1 MIRFFRRMRH
11 LRRTPRLVVLGVV
24 AALALGA
31 ALPLTALAA
40 PITAATHSTTCDL
53 SCIQQFGNA
62 RIAERIT
69 ALNSLSGKVQTALG
83 NKRITSDQANALTSD
98 AGTNETGLNNL
109 KTKLDGE
116 TSADA
121 ARQDVK
127 NIYLQFRIYAVVLP
141 RDYRT
146 LYLDA
151 IVNVHDR
158 LVDLEGTIQD
168 AITKAGNPAPVVTL
182 FDDYKN
188 QLQAVESQIDAAN
201 GELPQLTPENYN
213 NNHAAYET
221 ALTNLKNDEQT
232 AHSDLKQAVS
242 DLHQIVQTLKGGSTA
257 SGTAVPSPTSPPS
270 Q

>member
-1 MIRFFRRMRH
+1 MFRF
-11 LRRTPRLVVLGVV
+11 LRRPRRQPRLVVVGAV

-40 PITAATHSTTCDL
+40 PITTATHATTCDL

-62 RIAERIT
+62 RIADRIT
-69 ALNSLSGKVQTALG
+69 ALNSLNGKVQNALS
-83 NKRITSDQANALTSD
+83 NKRITSDQANALASD
-98 AGTNETGLNNL
+98 VGTNETGLNNL

-116 TSADA
+116 TSADL

-127 NIYLQFRIYAVVLP
+127 NIYVQFRIYAVVLP

-151 IVNVHDR
+151 IVNAHER
-158 LVDLEGTIQD
+158 LVDLEGKIQD
-168 AITKAGNPAPVVTL
+168 AITKAGNPAPVVAL
-182 FDDYKN
+182 FNDYKN

-213 NNHAAYET
+213 NNHASFET

-242 DLHQIVQTLKGGSTA
+242 DLHQIVRALKGGSTS
-257 SGTAVPSPTSPPS
+257 SGAAVSSPTSLPS

>member
-1 MIRFFRRMRH
+1 MFTFVRR
-11 LRRTPRLVVLGVV
+11 LRRLQRPVVVLGVA
-24 AALALGA
+24 AALALAA

-40 PITAATHSTTCDL
+40 PASASSPAPCDL
-53 SCIQQFGNA
+53 ACIQQFGNA

-69 ALNSLSGKVQTALG
+69 ALNTLNGKVQTALN
-83 NKRITSDQANALTSD
+83 NKRITGDQANALFSD
-98 AGTNETGLNNL
+98 VGTNETGLNNL
-109 KTKLDGE
+109 KAKLDGE

-127 NIYLQFRIYAVVLP
+127 NIYLQFRIFAVVLP

-158 LVDLEGTIQD
+158 LVDLEGKTQA
-168 AITKAGNPAPVVTL
+168 AIAKAGNPPAVVAL

-201 GELPQLTPENYN
+201 GELPQLTPENFN
-213 NNHAAYET
+213 NNRSAYDT
-221 ALTNLKNDEQT
+221 ALTNLKNDEHT
-232 AHSDLKQAVS
+232 AHGDLKQAAS
-242 DLHQIVQTLKGGSTA
+242 DLHQIVQALKGSGSSSPA
-257 SGTAVPSPTSPPS
+257 GTATATAANG
-270 Q
+270 